1 MPDRDIWSVCAQE
14 ARPGSLRGS
23 LLRIVESQ
31 EQVATATLVGSLEEQ
46 AVLEGLLEDTKPPVP
61 AGAPRHYLLST
72 PFRYPP
78 LSHGSRFGSRFEPG
92 LFYGSL
98 SLSTLLAEAAFY
110 RFHFWY
116 AMVTPPEKPFI
127 TRHTIFEASYRTD
140 HGLQLQHPPFDRYRD
155 TLTHPSSYG
164 TTQRLGA
171 AIRAQGIEAFE
182 YRSARAEGL
191 NAALFTPGALASRK
205 PRSQEAWTC
214 ETHGGQVSFLPDA
227 GGSLHTLPLECFLV
241 NGRLPRPAP

>member
-1 MPDRDIWSVCAQE
+1 MSDPDIWSACAQE
-14 ARPGSLRGS
+14 ARPGPLRGS

-31 EQVATATLVGSLEEQ
+31 EQVATATLVDSLEEQ
-46 AVLEGLLEDTKPPVP
+46 AVLEGLLEGTKPPVP

-78 LSHGSRFGSRFEPG
+78 LPHGSRFGSQFEPG

-110 RFHFWY
+110 RFHFWH
-116 AMVTPPEKPFI
+116 AMATPPGKPFI

-140 HGLQLQHPPFDRYRD
+140 HGLQLQHPPFDHYRQI
-155 TLTHPSSYG
+155 LTHPSSYG
-164 TTQRLGA
+164 ATQHMGA
-171 AIRAQGIEAFE
+171 AMRAEGIEAFE

-191 NAALFTPGALASRK
+191 NAALFTPKALSSRK

-214 ETHGGQVSFLPDA
+214 ETAGHRVSFLPDA
-227 GGSLHTLPLECFLV
+227 GGDLHTLPLERFLV
-241 NGRLPRPAP
+241 NDRLPRPAP